1 MESMR
6 KSEIDG
12 IKVITEHVPG
22 MKSVSIG
29 LWVAVGSRYEKKNE
43 SGMTHFIEHVVFKGT
58 KKRKTHEIARAIE
71 GRGGVL
77 DAFTSREN
85 TCFYARVLDEDMPVA
100 VDVLTDLVFNP
111 IFPPEEIEKE
121 RNVVIEEIKK
131 EEDDPDDLLINLLFE
146 SLFSNPS
153 FYHPIVGD
161 EETVKA
167 IKREDIISFWERYYN
182 PAHIIVTAAGNVE
195 HEKFVEELE
204 KRIEVKK
211 KERINP
217 EPAGER
223 ERKVV
228 IKEKEGVNQ
237 VYIALGRR
245 SYPYSSPYRY
255 HLLFL
260 TSVLGGGM
268 SSRLF
273 QRIREEKGLAYAI
286 NTYLDFYLDTGIF
299 GVYLATS
306 PENVASAVGMVR
318 EEMEKLRKEGMG
330 KEEWEE
336 VRRQIKG
343 GLILSLESMTN
354 RMLKLAREEMYTQEH
369 STLEELIEK
378 IEKVKKE
385 EVEELAREMLDP
397 SSYTMVLVGNTK
409 GIKEDVL
416 S

>member
-1 MESMR
+1 MK

-12 IKVITEHVPG
+12 IKIITEHVSG
-22 MKSVSIG
+22 VKSVSIG
-29 LWVAVGSRYEKKNE
+29 LWITVGSRYERNKE

-71 GRGGVL
+71 ERGGIL

-85 TCFYARVLDEDMPVA
+85 TCFYARVLDEDICIA

-111 IFPPEEIEKE
+111 IFPPKEIEKE
-121 RNVVIEEIKK
+121 RNVIIEEIKK
-131 EEDDPDDLLINLLFE
+131 EEDDPDELLINLLFK

-153 FYHPIVGD
+153 FYHPIVGE
-161 EETVKA
+161 EETVKT
-167 IKREDIISFWERYYN
+167 INREDLISFWEKHYN
-182 PAHIIVTAAGNVE
+182 PLNMIVTAAGNVE
-195 HEKFVEELE
+195 HERLVEEVE
-204 KRIEVKK
+204 KRIEARRKTK
-211 KERINP
+211 ITP
-217 EPAGER
+217 EPPGER
-223 ERKVV
+223 KREVV
-228 IKEKEGVNQ
+228 IREKEGVNQ

-245 SYPYSSPYRY
+245 AYPYNSPYRY

-260 TSVLGGGM
+260 TAVLGGGM

-273 QRIREEKGLAYAI
+273 QRIREEKGLVYAI

-306 PENVASAVGMVR
+306 PENVVSAIQMVKD
-318 EEMEKLRKEGMG
+318 EMERLRKNGMD
-330 KEEWEE
+330 KKEWEG
-336 VRRQIKG
+336 VKRQIKG

-354 RMLKLAREEMYTQEH
+354 RMLKLAREEMYLQEH
-369 STLEELIEK
+369 NSLEELIEK
-378 IEKVKKE
+378 IENVKKE
-385 EVEELAREMLDP
+385 EVEELTHDILDP
-397 SSYTMVLVGNTK
+397 SSYTIVLVGNTK

>member
-195 HEKFVEELE
+195 HEKFVEELG

>member
-1 MESMR
+1 MR

>member
-1 MESMR
+1 MR

-111 IFPPEEIEKE
+111 IFPPDEIEKE

-195 HEKFVEELE
+195 HEKFVEELG
-204 KRIEVKK
+204 KRIEVK
-211 KERINP
+211 
-217 EPAGER
+217 
-223 ERKVV
+223 
-228 IKEKEGVNQ
+228 
-237 VYIALGRR
+237 
-245 SYPYSSPYRY
+245 
-255 HLLFL
+255 
-260 TSVLGGGM
+260 
-268 SSRLF
+268 
-273 QRIREEKGLAYAI
+273 
-286 NTYLDFYLDTGIF
+286 
-299 GVYLATS
+299 
-306 PENVASAVGMVR
+306 
-318 EEMEKLRKEGMG
+318 
-330 KEEWEE
+330 
-336 VRRQIKG
+336 
-343 GLILSLESMTN
+343 
-354 RMLKLAREEMYTQEH
+354 
-369 STLEELIEK
+369 
-378 IEKVKKE
+378 
-385 EVEELAREMLDP
+385 
-397 SSYTMVLVGNTK
+397 
-409 GIKEDVL
+409 
-416 S
+416 

>member
-195 HEKFVEELE
+195 HEKFVEELG

-354 RMLKLAREEMYTQEH
+354 RMLKLAREEMYTQKH

>member
-195 HEKFVEELE
+195 HEKFVEELG

-354 RMLKLAREEMYTQEH
+354 RMLKLAREEMYTQKH

-378 IEKVKKE
+378 IERVKKE